1 MCEFESR
8 LQVWLE
14 GAQKIIDKTY
24 KQSFS
29 KLWELELTPKLKLVA
44 GKKYVKVVAVNPDQ
58 SIVFAFINMKT
69 GDVLK
74 PASWKRPAKHARG
87 NIFNRDDGLDCVTPY
102 GIKYLK

>member
-8 LQVWLE
+8 IRVWLE
-14 GAQKIIDKTY
+14 GAQEILDDHC
-24 KQSFS
+24 KQTFS
-29 KLWELELTPKLKLVA
+29 QIGRFKLELKP
-44 GKKYVKVVAVNPDQ
+44 GKKYVKVVAINSCQ
-58 SIVFAFINMKT
+58 SHAFAFIDMTN

-74 PASWKRPAKHARG
+74 VASWKRPAKHARG